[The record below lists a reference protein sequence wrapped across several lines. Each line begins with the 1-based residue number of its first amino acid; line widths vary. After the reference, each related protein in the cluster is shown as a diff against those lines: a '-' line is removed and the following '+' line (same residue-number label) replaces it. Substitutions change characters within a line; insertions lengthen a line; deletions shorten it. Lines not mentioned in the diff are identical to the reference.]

1 MNPLKVLV
9 VDDVPRNLAV
19 LRQFLDQSGYEVST
33 AATGRQAV
41 DVFQK
46 AHFDIVLMD
55 VMLPDISGIEAT
67 RRIRVLAGDRWV
79 PILFISALGQSE
91 DMVRGL
97 EAGGD
102 DYLTKPVDLTLL
114 GTKIKA
120 MQRIADMQARLAE
133 TAKALE
139 KYRSEA
145 EREHETAQSL
155 MGMMI
160 KAASAEDPG
169 LKMWLEPA
177 TRFSGDLLV
186 ANRSRFGHLYV
197 LHADSMGH
205 GLTAALPLLPISQ
218 IFRTMSERGITL
230 PVIVHEMNASLKK
243 QIPLGFFVSITLAC
257 IDRRNRV
264 VEVWNGGNPAT
275 LLVNAAGEVLHR
287 FESRHIPLGIL
298 APEEFEATT
307 EIWQIQEGGASLV
320 LYSDGLAEARDANK
334 RPFGEER
341 VMQALRQDGDKH
353 AALVSAVRE
362 HLGGVKGHDDIS
374 LISAELS

>member
-1 MNPLKVLV
+1 VNPLNVLV
-9 VDDVPRNLAV
+9 VDDVPHNLS
-19 LRQFLDQSGYEVST
+19 LLEQFLEQSGYRVCT
-33 AATGRQAV
+33 AATGQQAV
-41 DVFQK
+41 DAFRSE
-46 AHFDIVLMD
+46 HPDIVLMD

-67 RRIRVLAGDRWV
+67 RRIRDLAGDHWV

-102 DYLTKPVDLTLL
+102 DYLTKPVDLALL

-120 MQRIADMQARLAE
+120 MQRIAAMQAQLAE
-133 TAKALE
+133 TAKVLE
-139 KYRSEA
+139 TYRNEA
-145 EREHETAQSL
+145 EREQETAQTL
-155 MGMMI
+155 MGLMI

-177 TRFSGDLLV
+177 TRFSGDLMV

-218 IFRTMSERGITL
+218 IFSTMSERGITL
-230 PVIVHEMNASLKK
+230 PVIVYEMNASLRK
-243 QIPLGFFVSITLAC
+243 QIPRGFFVSLTLAC

-264 VEVWNGGNPAT
+264 VEVWNGGNPPA
-275 LLVNAAGEVLHR
+275 LLVNAAGGVLRR
-287 FESRHIPLGIL
+287 FESHHVPLGIL
-298 APEEFEATT
+298 APEEFVAET
-307 EIWQIQEGGASLV
+307 EIWQLQDDGASLV
-320 LYSDGLAEARDANK
+320 LYSDGLAEARDADK

-353 AALVSAVRE
+353 AALISAVRT
-362 HLGGVKGHDDIS
+362 HLGGTKGHDDIS
-374 LISAELS
+374 LISAECS

>member
-1 MNPLKVLV
+1 MNPLNVLV
-9 VDDVPRNLAV
+9 VDDVPHNLS
-19 LRQFLDQSGYEVST
+19 LLEQFLEQSGYRVCT
-33 AATGRQAV
+33 AATGQQAV
-41 DVFQK
+41 DAFRSE
-46 AHFDIVLMD
+46 HPDIVLMD

-67 RRIRVLAGDRWV
+67 RRIRDLAGDHWV

-102 DYLTKPVDLTLL
+102 DYLTKPVDLALL

-120 MQRIADMQARLAE
+120 MQRIAAMQAQLAE
-133 TAKALE
+133 TAKVLE
-139 KYRSEA
+139 TYRNEA
-145 EREHETAQSL
+145 EREQETAQTL
-155 MGMMI
+155 MGLMI

-177 TRFSGDLLV
+177 TRFSGDLMV

-218 IFRTMSERGITL
+218 IFSTMSERGITL
-230 PVIVHEMNASLKK
+230 PVIVYEMNASLRK
-243 QIPLGFFVSITLAC
+243 QIPRGFFVSLTLAC

-264 VEVWNGGNPAT
+264 VEVWNGGNPPA
-275 LLVNAAGEVLHR
+275 LLVNAAGGVLRR
-287 FESRHIPLGIL
+287 FESHHVPLGIL
-298 APEEFEATT
+298 APEEFVAET
-307 EIWQIQEGGASLV
+307 EIWQLHDDGASLV
-320 LYSDGLAEARDANK
+320 LYSDGLAEARDADR
-334 RPFGEER
+334 RPFGEEC

-353 AALVSAVRE
+353 AALISAVRT
-362 HLGGVKGHDDIS
+362 HLGGTKGHDDIS
-374 LISAELS
+374 LISAECS

>member
-1 MNPLKVLV
+1 MSPLTVLV
-9 VDDVPRNLAV
+9 VDDVLHNLS
-19 LRQFLDQSGYEVST
+19 LLEQFLTQSGYKVCT
-33 AATGRQAV
+33 AATGQQAV
-41 DVFQK
+41 DVFQ
-46 AHFDIVLMD
+46 AEHPDIVLMD

-67 RRIRVLAGDRWV
+67 RRIRDLAGDRWV

-102 DYLTKPVDLTLL
+102 DYLTKPVDLVLL
-114 GTKIKA
+114 GTKLKA
-120 MQRIADMQARLAE
+120 MQRIAAMQAQLAE
-133 TAKALE
+133 TAKVLE
-139 KYRSEA
+139 IYRNEA
-145 EREHETAQSL
+145 EREQETAQTL
-155 MGMMI
+155 MGLMI

-177 TRFSGDLLV
+177 TRFSGDLMV

-218 IFRTMSERGITL
+218 IFSTMSERCVTL
-230 PVIVHEMNASLKK
+230 PGIVHEMNASLRK
-243 QIPLGFFVSITLAC
+243 QIPRGFFVSLTLAC

-264 VEVWNGGNPAT
+264 VEVWNGGNPPA
-275 LLVNAAGEVLHR
+275 LMVNAAGEVLRR
-287 FESRHIPLGIL
+287 FESHHVPLGIL
-298 APEEFEATT
+298 APEEFVAET
-307 EIWQIQEGGASLV
+307 EIWQLQEEGASLV
-320 LYSDGLAEARDANK
+320 LYSDGLAEARDADR

-353 AALVSAVRE
+353 AALISAVRT
-362 HLGGVKGHDDIS
+362 HLGGTKGHDDIS
-374 LISAELS
+374 LISAECS

>member
-1 MNPLKVLV
+1 VSPLTVLV
-9 VDDVPRNLAV
+9 VDDVLHNLS
-19 LRQFLDQSGYEVST
+19 LLEQFLNQSGYQVCT
-33 AATGRQAV
+33 AASGHQAV
-41 DVFQK
+41 AVFRSQ
-46 AHFDIVLMD
+46 HPDIVLMD

-67 RRIRVLAGDRWV
+67 RRIRDLAGDRWV

-102 DYLTKPVDLTLL
+102 DYLTKPVDLALL

-120 MQRIADMQARLAE
+120 MQRIAAMQAQLAE
-133 TAKALE
+133 TAKVLE
-139 KYRSEA
+139 TYRNEA
-145 EREHETAQSL
+145 EREQETAQTL
-155 MGMMI
+155 MELMI

-177 TRFSGDLLV
+177 TRFSGDLMV

-218 IFRTMSERGITL
+218 IFSTMSERGITL
-230 PVIVHEMNASLKK
+230 PVIVYEMNASLRK
-243 QIPLGFFVSITLAC
+243 QIPRGFFVSLTLAC

-264 VEVWNGGNPAT
+264 VEVWNGGNPPA
-275 LLVNAAGEVLHR
+275 LLVNAAGEVLRR
-287 FESRHIPLGIL
+287 FESRQVPLGIL
-298 APEEFEATT
+298 APEEFVAET
-307 EIWQIQEGGASLV
+307 EIWQLQEDGASLV
-320 LYSDGLAEARDANK
+320 LYSDGLAEARGAAGQ
-334 RPFGEER
+334 PFGEER

-353 AALVSAVRE
+353 AALISAVRT
-362 HLGGVKGHDDIS
+362 HLGGTKGHDDIS
-374 LISAELS
+374 LISAECS

>member
-1 MNPLKVLV
+1 MKVLV
-9 VDDVPRNLAV
+9 VDDVPRNLA
-19 LRQFLDQSGYEVST
+19 LLAQFLDQSGYQVYT
-33 AATGRQAV
+33 ATTGLEAV
-41 DVFQK
+41 DVFQ
-46 AHFDIVLMD
+46 AEHPDIVLMD
-55 VMLPDISGIEAT
+55 VMLPDISGIDAT
-67 RRIRVLAGDRWV
+67 RRIRDLNGDRWV

-102 DYLTKPVDLTLL
+102 DYMTKPVDLILL

-120 MQRIADMQARLAE
+120 MQRIAAMQTQLLE
-133 TAKALE
+133 TARILE
-139 KYRSEA
+139 IYRSEA
-145 EREHETAQSL
+145 EREQETAQTL

-218 IFRTMSERGITL
+218 IFHTMSERGITL

-243 QIPLGFFVSITLAC
+243 QIPQGFFVSITLAC

-264 VEVWNGGNPAT
+264 VEIWNGGNPPA
-275 LLVNAAGEVLHR
+275 LLVNAAGEVLRR
-287 FESRHIPLGIL
+287 FESRHVPLGIL
-298 APEEFEATT
+298 APEEFEADT
-307 EIWQIQEGGASLV
+307 EIWQIQNGGASLV
-320 LYSDGLAEARDANK
+320 LYSDGLAEARDADK

-341 VMQALRQDGDKH
+341 VTQALRREGDKH
-353 AALVSAVRE
+353 AALISAVRS
-362 HLGGVKGHDDIS
+362 HLGGAKGHDDIS
-374 LISAELS
+374 LISVECS